1 MVASDKI
8 SRSEAFRRLSE
19 KSGRKAGTVAANYY
33 RVARQRGTKLRRRPG
48 RPPGVGRG
56 RGGARQR
63 GASRTLAVLDQLG
76 ALIRAQVAEIDR
88 LRRENSRFVEIRR
101 LLARA

>member
-33 RVARQRGTKLRRRPG
+33 RVARKRGVKLRRRPG
-48 RPPGVGRG
+48 RPPRIG
-56 RGGARQR
+56 RGGGRALWR
-63 GASRTLAVLDQLG
+63 GASRTLAVLNELG
-76 ALIRAQVAEIDR
+76 ALIRAQTAEIDR
-88 LRRENSRFVEIRR
+88 LRRENSRFAEIRR